1 MAVADA
7 SSRMEDLHDAVGAWT
22 SLTDPAVA
30 EIAAGAGLR
39 SAGERGFDF
48 VVIDTEH
55 APLGLETVADCL
67 RAVAAG
73 GGSDGGGAASE
84 TSRGEG
90 GGTAEAGGEGGAPEA
105 IVRVPWNDP
114 VRIKRL
120 LDLGPDGLL
129 VPMVNTAAE
138 AREAVA
144 ATRYPPDGER
154 GVAAARASDYGRNFE
169 AYVRGDHREL
179 TLVVQVETE
188 TAVRNSD
195 AIAAVDGVD
204 GLFVG
209 PADLSASLGAF
220 ADWTDEAF
228 LDAIETVVDA
238 GEGAD
243 VAVGTLG
250 ATSEQV
256 RALGSLGFDFVVAG
270 VDVSHLV
277 EGQRRALSAARDVL

>member
-1 MAVADA
+1 MADA
-7 SSRMEDLHDAVGAWT
+7 SSRMEDLHDTVGAWT

-30 EIAAGAGLR
+30 EIAAGAGRR

-90 GGTAEAGGEGGAPEA
+90 GGTAETGGEAGAPEA